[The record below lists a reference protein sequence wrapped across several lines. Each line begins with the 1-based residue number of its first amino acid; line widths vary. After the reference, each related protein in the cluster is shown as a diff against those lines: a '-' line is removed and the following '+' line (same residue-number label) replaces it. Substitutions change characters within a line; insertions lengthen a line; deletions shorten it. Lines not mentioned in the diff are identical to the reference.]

1 MGRRGAV
8 SRSTRRNSMTG
19 FRVGTVTYFLETD
32 AIIFWD
38 EVQRLAKAL
47 ANSTPGAE
55 LTRAIINAPPNSIVG
70 RERRERLSQLTWCGE
85 GCFDSRRR
93 VNSTVR
99 WLAGAPDA

>member
-1 MGRRGAV
+1 
-8 SRSTRRNSMTG
+8 MTG

-55 LTRAIINAPPNSIVG
+55 LTRAIIDAPPN
-70 RERRERLSQLTWCGE
+70 
-85 GCFDSRRR
+85 
-93 VNSTVR
+93 NS
-99 WLAGAPDA
+99 LDASGGGVFLNLIRPAMLE